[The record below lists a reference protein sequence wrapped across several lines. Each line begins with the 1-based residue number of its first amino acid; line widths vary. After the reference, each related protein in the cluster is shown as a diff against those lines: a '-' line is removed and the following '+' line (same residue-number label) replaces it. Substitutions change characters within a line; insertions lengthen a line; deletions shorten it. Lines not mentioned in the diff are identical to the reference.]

1 MYRRK
6 TLAATACL
14 VLAFGGWAQA
24 QVARP
29 PESLPVLKQS
39 ALLAPVLKR
48 IDSGSRLVQ
57 ASQNAAPLRVVDRRA
72 MDALRIMPAPGSA
85 TNLGEVFDLTMTSHR
100 NLATNL
106 ARIPAAARAGEPE
119 TTEAVVEF
127 PDRLVLV
134 RQVRL
139 VVKDAEQAAK
149 GSPEFAALMAPVDRS
164 RLGSVRVADLD
175 PDHQRG
181 FRAFLQG
188 EFKELPAAD
197 PLRQALAQGGED
209 AVLRAV
215 LAGEGELEVVD
226 EVEIL
231 REPVVDLKP
240 LMPAG
245 FKVLAPTGGTGT
257 AHLGALPSQA
267 AGGAT
272 RPNLPGALGKGRI
285 QPAPTFDPATHAW
298 AYPEGERA
306 LGEHT
311 FEAPFLAGYTLG
323 HWQGWSRRWSFKG
336 LGWLRL
342 SLGVGV
348 GAGLRIPVNLKG
360 KISPTGWER
369 SAADCPPH
377 TVRYELD
384 AQAFDAPESFYRA
397 CGLPENLLFAGQ
409 EFVLQA
415 GATLDYKLVA
425 FGDTVKEGRING
437 PGLTRSA
444 DFVPPM
450 AQHRNLV
457 TIWLPAE
464 GTNTQ
469 IDFGVLKAFVEVGFG
484 LGGRGSVD
492 GTFAPLVDG
501 RTGTREPVRL
511 TGSRRTGQF
520 QLPALN
526 PGAPG
531 SLQGQPFGALFRFE
545 RYNLDLT
552 ATLKLRAGARIDV
565 SYFERTITLPALDLF
580 TFRLPGFSLPAHAGT
595 QNTYRWDEGRLAFEH
610 RPAGLKPAGTLKPL
624 RVIKR

>member
-1 MYRRK
+1 MHPGISTAMF
-6 TLAATACL
+6 TLVAWVTA
-14 VLAFGGWAQA
+14 VPAMAQ
-24 QVARP
+24 P
-29 PESLPVLKQS
+29 PEGSPVLKQS
-39 ALLAPVLKR
+39 TLLAPVLKR
-48 IDSGSRLVQ
+48 IDPGSRLMQ
-57 ASQNAAPLRVVDRRA
+57 ASRKAAPIRVVDRRS
-72 MDALRIMPAPGSA
+72 MDALRVAPAPGASMD
-85 TNLGEVFDLTMTSHR
+85 LGQVFDQTMASHR
-100 NLATNL
+100 SLTANLL
-106 ARIPAAARAGEPE
+106 RIPAAARVGEPE

-134 RQVRL
+134 RQTRL
-139 VVKDAEQAAK
+139 VVKDAAQAAQ
-149 GSPEFAALMAPVDRS
+149 GSPDFAALVAPVDRA
-164 RLGSVRVADLD
+164 RIGSLKVAELD
-175 PDHQRG
+175 PGHQRG

-188 EFKELPAAD
+188 EFKDLPAED
-197 PLRQALAQGGED
+197 PLRQAFARGGED

-226 EVEIL
+226 EIEVL
-231 REPVVDLKP
+231 REPVLDLKP

-245 FKVLAPTGGTGT
+245 FKVVAPTGEPG
-257 AHLGALPSQA
+257 ASRLGALSSQVP
-267 AGGAT
+267 GNAT
-272 RPNLPGALGKGRI
+272 GPKLPGALGKGRI
-285 QPAPTFDPATHAW
+285 QPAGAFDPATHAW

-306 LGEHT
+306 HGEHV

-323 HWQGWSRRWSFKG
+323 HWQGWSRRWNFKG

-348 GAGLRIPVNLKG
+348 GVGLRIPVNLKG
-360 KISPTGWER
+360 KVTPTGWER
-369 SAADCPPH
+369 SAPDCPPH

-397 CGLPENLLFAGQ
+397 SGLPENLLFAGQ

-425 FGDTVKEGRING
+425 FGETVKEGRING

-469 IDFGVLKAFVEVGFG
+469 IDFGVLKGFVEVGFG

-501 RTGTREPVRL
+501 RLGARESVHL
-511 TGSRRTGQF
+511 TGAQRTGQF

-531 SLQGQPFGALFRFE
+531 TLQGKPFGAIFRFE
-545 RYNLDLT
+545 RYNMDLT

-565 SYFERTITLPALDLF
+565 SYFERTLTLPALDLF
-580 TFRLPGFSLPAHAGT
+580 TFRLPGFSLPTHAGT
-595 QNTYRWDEGRLAFEH
+595 QGTYRWDQGLLAYEH
-610 RPAGLKPAGTLKPL
+610 RPAGLKPAGGVKPV